1 MDKDK
6 KLKMKSRAGQKRL
19 SVAEK
24 DERVKGALA
33 REREIAETL
42 RDMNRELLILMKTN
56 HYLRQ
61 IDMRLGNPTNTFNQV
76 NNVTWKIFIESQ
88 GKTLSTIQYYRHIFN
103 FYYLKFGLWCYGMS
117 IQLRHMLGF
126 EIAKE
131 DLENFELDYTEHTNV
146 KNLP

>member
-1 MDKDK
+1 MIRSSSTALGADLHDLFAAMIADRKYEDLMDKDK

-76 NNVTWKIFIESQ
+76 NNVTWKIFIES
-88 GKTLSTIQYYRHIFN
+88 
-103 FYYLKFGLWCYGMS
+103 
-117 IQLRHMLGF
+117 
-126 EIAKE
+126 
-131 DLENFELDYTEHTNV
+131 
-146 KNLP
+146 